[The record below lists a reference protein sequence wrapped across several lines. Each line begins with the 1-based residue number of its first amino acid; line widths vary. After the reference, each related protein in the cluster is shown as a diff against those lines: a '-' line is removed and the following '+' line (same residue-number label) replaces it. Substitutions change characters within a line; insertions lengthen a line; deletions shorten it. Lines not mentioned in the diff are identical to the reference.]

1 MQLNT
6 NISATASEINQYVNK
21 LDNTEQQKILKALK
35 ILEAKKLA
43 KKLSTLKANR
53 NNVDIDVI
61 CEIIR
66 KVRKSNA
73 KLQNR

>member
-21 LDNTEQQKILKALK
+21 LDDTEQQKILKALK
-35 ILEAKKLA
+35 ILEAKKLT
-43 KKLSTLKANR
+43 KKLSVSKAKK

>member
-6 NISATASEINQYVNK
+6 NISATASEINQYVAK
-21 LDNTEQQKILKALK
+21 LDNAEQQKILKALK
-35 ILEAKKLA
+35 FLEAKKIV
-43 KKLSTLKANR
+43 KKLSASKIKS

-66 KVRKSNA
+66 KARKSNA